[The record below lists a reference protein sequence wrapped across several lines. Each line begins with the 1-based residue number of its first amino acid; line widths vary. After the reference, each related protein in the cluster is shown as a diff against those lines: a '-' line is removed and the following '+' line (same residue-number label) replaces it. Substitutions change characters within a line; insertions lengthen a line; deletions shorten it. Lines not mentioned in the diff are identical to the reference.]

1 MANRIWESCP
11 ARFGVWVSVFVYPFC
26 SKHCL
31 MVGMSLLVM
40 KLSSFLPFRVGGH
53 SGGVSVWVSRLMA
66 LRSPA
71 VPIRYLPFTHI
82 LDVSALR
89 VFTCVVHRLQH
100 RKITKKFVV

>member
-1 MANRIWESCP
+1 
-11 ARFGVWVSVFVYPFC
+11 
-26 SKHCL
+26 

-40 KLSSFLPFRVGGH
+40 KLSSFLPFSVGGH

-89 VFTCVVHRLQH
+89 VFTCVGMPFSSQVLIRVSA
-100 RKITKKFVV
+100 TSSA